1 MYKKHLTALHYPVYI
16 EIGSVKILLHT
27 IFEVSGMFIG
37 FRYFIYLRKKQGDQI
52 KSENRI
58 WIIIGA
64 IFGAILGSRLVGGF
78 ENPIA
83 LFASKNPLF
92 YIYQNKTVLGGFL
105 GGVFGVELIKLI
117 VKEKKSSGDLF
128 TFPMILALM
137 IGRVGC
143 FSMGVFEETYGS
155 PTTFFAGM
163 NLGDG
168 ILRHPVNL
176 YEMVFLL
183 GLWIGLV
190 QIEKKY
196 TLAEGGRFKI
206 FMIAYVAFRFLLDF
220 IKPHYTFSF
229 GLSTIQIVCAL
240 GLIYYLPYIVQPK
253 KLLQKN
259 HV

>member
-1 MYKKHLTALHYPVYI
+1 MHYPFYI
-16 EIGSVKILLHT
+16 EIGPIKILLHT
-27 IFEVSGMFIG
+27 VFETGGMFIG
-37 FRYFIYLRKKQGDQI
+37 FRYFMYLRKKQGDSI
-52 KSENRI
+52 KSDNRI

-105 GGVFGVELIKLI
+105 GGVFGVELIKKV

-137 IGRVGC
+137 IGRIGC
-143 FSMGVFEETYGS
+143 FSMGIFEETYGNA
-155 PTTFFAGM
+155 TTFFTGM

-168 ILRHPVNL
+168 VLRHPVTL
-176 YEMVFLL
+176 YEMFFLL
-183 GLWIGLV
+183 CLWIGLV
-190 QIEKKY
+190 QIEKRY

-206 FMIAYVAFRFLLDF
+206 FMIAYIVFRFLLDF
-220 IKPHYTFSF
+220 IKPHYTFNF
-229 GLSTIQIVCAL
+229 GLSTIQIICVV
-240 GLIYYLPYIVQPK
+240 GLIYYSLFIIQPK
-253 KLLQKN
+253 RLIN
-259 HV
+259 SSC